1 MQFPLKPAM
10 NPIAKIDLEW
20 FLPKN
25 SIWSPIYAFHSNP
38 LGWFIWCIQLEYQEF
53 TSRAPTVDVGYVP
66 NAKYL
71 AHIPH
76 QTGKSAP
83 HQILQM
89 L

>member
-1 MQFPLKPAM
+1 MDGLREERVEEKRRWVRVFVHGSSSPPVS
-10 NPIAKIDLEW
+10 NSHIFSCFNIDEGAQ
-20 FLPKN
+20 
-25 SIWSPIYAFHSNP
+25 SV
-38 LGWFIWCIQLEYQEF
+38 
-53 TSRAPTVDVGYVP
+53 RAPTVDVRYVP